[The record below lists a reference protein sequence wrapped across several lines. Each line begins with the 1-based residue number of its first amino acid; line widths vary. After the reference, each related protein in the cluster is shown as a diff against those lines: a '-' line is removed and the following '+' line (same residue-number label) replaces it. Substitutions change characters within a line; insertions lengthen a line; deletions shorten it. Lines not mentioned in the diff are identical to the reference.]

1 MPAATEHGQ
10 PAAAEHGEPVAAE
23 HASAA
28 MVRVGAAEHGQPA
41 ATEHGQPT
49 LCPGCHNHPS
59 LRLPWQFLPEKVAT
73 GIEHFCDQLNSL
85 HSRGIIDDALYNK
98 LYEQTANRC
107 PPTFYTIRTR
117 DYCPPLWINYHNVKT
132 TSAFLQIGCT
142 RCKKVTPQLWI
153 KGSANQINEIRHVL
167 NWMLIIHE
175 LPGGASSPVPPLP
188 PACSTQR
195 FVPLPPPPPPPAV
208 GRSPPL
214 SGVAG
219 VAAEHAFVQPP
230 PPPPACSRPS
240 PGSNP
245 PPPPPPP
252 LPCGKW
258 RPAWSAKRN
267 RWYWWHTVTLER
279 VWDPPSLD
287 KAAASEH
294 SATATSTLARQSQAG
309 CTGGAP
315 DDAVPRMAS
324 SRVESDGAGAAAEHA
339 FVQPPPPPPACPR
352 QAWSVE
358 RLVDPMKMSSLMQ
371 DKTDT
376 ELNSDGSF
384 ANIGHLPIL
393 DQPTGS
399 LQIPSSPAPVPPPDG
414 KLCIHRRHWANLER
428 QPSELPAEESS
439 YDLVD

>member
-1 MPAATEHGQ
+1 MVATAARMVAGGGGGGGGAAEHARVQVVSRAQCDAQCVASAKERIRSWPAMRSSQGSDEAQDDAVAGEDVSAMVPVAATEHIAS
-10 PAAAEHGEPVAAE
+10 PTREVAL
-23 HASAA
+23 
-28 MVRVGAAEHGQPA
+28 G
-41 ATEHGQPT
+41 GQPT

-85 HSRGIIDDALYNK
+85 YSRGIIDGALYNK
-98 LYEQTANRC
+98 LYEQAANRC
-107 PPTFYTIRTR
+107 PPTFYTIWTR
-117 DYCPPLWINYHNVKT
+117 HHCPPLWINYHNVKT
-132 TSAFLQIGCT
+132 TSGFLQIGCT
-142 RCKKVTPQLWI
+142 RCMKMTPQLWI

-175 LPGGASSPVPPLP
+175 LPGGASESSPVPPLP

-214 SGVAG
+214 SG
-219 VAAEHAFVQPP
+219 
-230 PPPPACSRPS
+230 
-240 PGSNP
+240 
-245 PPPPPPP
+245 
-252 LPCGKW
+252 
-258 RPAWSAKRN
+258 
-267 RWYWWHTVTLER
+267 
-279 VWDPPSLD
+279 
-287 KAAASEH
+287 
-294 SATATSTLARQSQAG
+294 
-309 CTGGAP
+309 
-315 DDAVPRMAS
+315 
-324 SRVESDGAGAAAEHA
+324 GAGAAAEHA
-339 FVQPPPPPPACPR
+339 FVQPPPPPPACSR

>member
-1 MPAATEHGQ
+1 
-10 PAAAEHGEPVAAE
+10 
-23 HASAA
+23 
-28 MVRVGAAEHGQPA
+28 MVIVGAAEHGQPA

-85 HSRGIIDDALYNK
+85 YSRRIIDDALYNK
-98 LYEQTANRC
+98 LYEQAANRC

-117 DYCPPLWINYHNVKT
+117 HHCPPLWINYHNVKT

-142 RCKKVTPQLWI
+142 RCMKVTPQLWI
-153 KGSANQINEIRHVL
+153 KGSADQINEIRHVL

-175 LPGGASSPVPPLP
+175 LPGGASESSPVPPLP

-214 SGVAG
+214 SG
-219 VAAEHAFVQPP
+219 
-230 PPPPACSRPS
+230 
-240 PGSNP
+240 
-245 PPPPPPP
+245 
-252 LPCGKW
+252 
-258 RPAWSAKRN
+258 
-267 RWYWWHTVTLER
+267 
-279 VWDPPSLD
+279 
-287 KAAASEH
+287 
-294 SATATSTLARQSQAG
+294 
-309 CTGGAP
+309 
-315 DDAVPRMAS
+315 
-324 SRVESDGAGAAAEHA
+324 GAGAAAEHA

-352 QAWSVE
+352 PAWSVE